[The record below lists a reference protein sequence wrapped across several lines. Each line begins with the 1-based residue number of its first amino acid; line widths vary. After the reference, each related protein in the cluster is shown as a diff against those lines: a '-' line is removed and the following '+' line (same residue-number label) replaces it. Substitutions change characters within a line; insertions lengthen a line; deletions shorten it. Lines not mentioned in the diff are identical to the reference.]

1 MGSIFVGPWTF
12 PILIDNLFLSQFILR
27 QQFVD
32 RHVAPL
38 GHIILIL
45 SQPMFF
51 LLNAGCLGVKPKNT
65 NFIVL
70 SLTPSMLESTIYR
83 TRREYANQCTTDE
96 VDSSKWLNKTKML
109 KYSHNK
115 DNVSE
120 WGDVSIHGLLFQ

>member
-1 MGSIFVGPWTF
+1 M
-12 PILIDNLFLSQFILR
+12 
-27 QQFVD
+27 D

-45 SQPMFF
+45 SQPMLF

-83 TRREYANQCTTDE
+83 TRGEYANQYTTDE
-96 VDSSKWLNKTKML
+96 VN
-109 KYSHNK
+109 
-115 DNVSE
+115 
-120 WGDVSIHGLLFQ
+120 G